1 MKDFRHIFFI
11 AFLVFVSLTAVF
23 VLSLLGWGYYF
34 TPLEMRPFRADY
46 ITMKPS
52 GYYSHGLGIIGSL
65 MVIIGVAMY
74 SSRKRMRVLWNI
86 GKLTHW
92 LEVHI
97 FLCLSGPILI
107 VYHTTFKAG
116 GIAAI
121 SLWTMLSIVA
131 SGLIGRFLYIQIPRN
146 LNGSELTMDEIN
158 NEMQR
163 LGKILKSYP
172 LGILLSTIIDKSFAN
187 LHMPTTLLGT
197 FTTIVRLER
206 IKIQTRA
213 NIREVLSLNNL
224 SPEVGSQLQT
234 AALARAA
241 LTQKSLVLN
250 QIERLFFIWHA
261 IHLPFTI
268 IMFITLATHVT
279 VGILLGYRWI
289 F

>member
-1 MKDFRHIFFI
+1 
-11 AFLVFVSLTAVF
+11 
-23 VLSLLGWGYYF
+23 
-34 TPLEMRPFRADY
+34 
-46 ITMKPS
+46 
-52 GYYSHGLGIIGSL
+52 
-65 MVIIGVAMY
+65 
-74 SSRKRMRVLWNI
+74 
-86 GKLTHW
+86 
-92 LEVHI
+92 
-97 FLCLSGPILI
+97 
-107 VYHTTFKAG
+107 
-116 GIAAI
+116 
-121 SLWTMLSIVA
+121 
-131 SGLIGRFLYIQIPRN
+131 
-146 LNGSELTMDEIN
+146 MDEIN